1 MEWLSLLRMLGSL
14 LLVLAMLVG
23 AVWAVRRFDLKLPG
37 RIGGDSAARRRLHI
51 VERLAIDT
59 RRSVLLIRCDDT
71 EHLLLL
77 GPDHA
82 LSLEGRAACAP
93 DGL

>member
-23 AVWAVRRFDLKLPG
+23 AVWVVRRFDLRLPG
-37 RIGGDSAARRRLHI
+37 RISGDGTTRRRLQI
-51 VERLAIDT
+51 VERLSIDT
-59 RRSVLLIRCDDT
+59 RRSVLLIRCDDS

-82 LSLEGRAACAP
+82 LSLESPAAAAP

>member
-1 MEWLSLLRMLGSL
+1 MEWLALLRMLGSL

-23 AVWAVRRFDLKLPG
+23 AVWVIRRYDLKLPG
-37 RIGGDSAARRRLHI
+37 RIGGESNARRLHI
-51 VERLAIDT
+51 IERLSIDP
-59 RRSVLLIRCDDT
+59 RRSLLLIRCDGA

-82 LSLEGRAACAP
+82 LSLENRAATAP